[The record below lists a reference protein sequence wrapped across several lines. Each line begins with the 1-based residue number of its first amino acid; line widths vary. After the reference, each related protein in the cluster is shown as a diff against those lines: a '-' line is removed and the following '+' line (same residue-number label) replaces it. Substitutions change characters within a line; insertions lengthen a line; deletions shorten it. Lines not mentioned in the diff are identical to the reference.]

1 MMIRPFLVCAGLVL
15 TGCASSSGEP
25 SGLQTAIAVAQG
37 NDATVSPRFAALG
50 TTPRPLMQI
59 GLIDAGTAGTMVLE
73 ARNGP
78 YEHYL
83 SPNAASMTFNRG
95 MLVQSYGFG
104 ESLVGAEVSEPLSL
118 VLRGQSGTAERT
130 HTYLGG
136 DDRQSF
142 RTFRCVIANEGTR
155 SVQLPNRNTTA
166 VFLRETCRNAEF
178 AFENIYWVE
187 RGRGEIIQSRQW
199 AGPNLGAVSTRR
211 AGLSR

>member
-1 MMIRPFLVCAGLVL
+1 MIKRWILSAAVALAAC
-15 TGCASSSGEP
+15 SSTDGEP
-25 SGLQTAIAVAQG
+25 SGLQTAIAIAQG
-37 NDATVSPRFAALG
+37 DDTTVTPRFAALG
-50 TTPRPLMQI
+50 SAPRPLMQI

-95 MLVQSYGFG
+95 MLSQTYGFG
-104 ESLVGAEVSEPLSL
+104 EALVGAEVTQSLSL
-118 VLRGQSGTAERT
+118 ILRGQAGAADRT

-136 DDRQSF
+136 DDRQVF
-142 RTFRCVIANEGTR
+142 RTFRCTIRPEGR
-155 SVQLPNRNTTA
+155 RAVQLPNRNTTA
-166 VFLRETCRNAEF
+166 LFLRETCRNAEF

-187 RGRGEIIQSRQW
+187 QGRGEIIQSRQW

-211 AGLSR
+211 AGLSNQ